1 MEGLQTSIELN
12 DQFTGILNS
21 VIASVNLAVFA
32 MQDMQGVMN
41 GDIDTAALEGA
52 RAEIDRATMAVNELE
67 GAMSRVTSAGSRS
80 VPEVQGDVPVQ
91 QTVPV
96 QWQADSLDVVTGSG
110 MERFRQEAERVNR
123 MLEQLAGTQD
133 SIAGQARTMDILPP
147 AASQDLNALAGRI
160 SLIRENIRRIESNPM
175 NLGTESV
182 NAGLEH
188 LRAQLDMAVSEQ
200 RDLNTAMEAMDVSAA
215 NEAYLRLS
223 RTVSGTER
231 YIRDNVDEQGR
242 FNQEIREGV
251 SQADDLTDTMKR
263 AAAAYISIQ
272 GAGRV
277 LDISDELV
285 QTTSRLDMMNDGVR
299 STGELVNMV
308 YAAAQDARGSFT
320 GMADVV
326 ARFGNN
332 ARDAFGSSEEVVAF
346 ADLVQKQMTIAGAST
361 QEAASA
367 QLQLSQA
374 LGSGVLRGDELNS
387 IFEQAPNLIR
397 NIADYLDVPIGQIR
411 EMASEGQLSADV
423 VKAAVFAA
431 SDEINAKFAGM
442 PMTWSQAWQSM
453 ENTALIAFQP
463 VLQRLNDLAG
473 SEAFREFADTAV
485 EAMAVLAGITLDT
498 FELMGTGASLVA
510 DNWSWLSPVIY
521 GVGTALVFYYGAM
534 LAYNTVTGI
543 STAVTAAKTF
553 AETAHAAS
561 LAMSAGAS
569 FTATAAQYGLNAALA
584 ACPVTWIVLA
594 VIALVA
600 VIYAAC
606 AAVAHFTGVANSG
619 FGVVMGAASVAV
631 AFLRNLVT
639 GLVNA
644 GIIQVVNFY
653 NLAANFAAAFGVLFD
668 NPAAAIRAVILSLFN
683 YIVAVVGK
691 AAAILDAVFGSSLE
705 AAVSGFQ
712 GKIQAEIDATIE
724 SAGGTAAT
732 TLNPADYMLE
742 RTDYGDAFRAGAAW
756 GDGIAE
762 RISDFRISDLFGGTE
777 IPDVG
782 GYTSGFADVFDS
794 SGIGG
799 GVSDIAGNTGGI
811 RDSLDCSQEDLKYL
825 RDIAEQEA
833 VNRYTLAEVK
843 IEQTNHNNV
852 SGGMDLDGI
861 VSGLTDAVN
870 EAVDGIT
877 EGVHG

>member
-12 DQFTGILNS
+12 DQFTGILNNI
-21 VIASVNLAVFA
+21 IASVNLAVFA
-32 MQDMQGVMN
+32 VQDMQGAMN
-41 GDIDTAALEGA
+41 ADIDTAALEGA
-52 RAEIDRATMAVNELE
+52 RAEIDQATMTVNELE
-67 GAMSRVTSAGSRS
+67 KAMSRVASAGGGS
-80 VPEVQGDVPVQ
+80 VPEVPVDAPAQ

-96 QWQADSLDVVTGSG
+96 QWQADPLDVFAGSG
-110 MERFRQEAERVNR
+110 MERFRQEAESVNR
-123 MLEQLAGTQD
+123 MLEQLASTQA
-133 SIAGQARTMDILPP
+133 SIAGQARDTEIFPSG
-147 AASQDLNALAGRI
+147 ATRDLNVLAGRI
-160 SLIRENIRRIESNPM
+160 SLVRENIQRIEGNPM
-175 NLGTESV
+175 NLGTESAS
-182 NAGLEH
+182 AGLEH

-200 RDLNTAMEAMDVSAA
+200 KELNAAMEAMDVSAA
-215 NEAYLRLS
+215 NAAYLRLS
-223 RTVSGTER
+223 QTVSGTER

-251 SQADDLTDTMKR
+251 SQADDLADTVKR

-272 GAGRV
+272 SAEKV
-277 LDISDELV
+277 LGISDGLV
-285 QTTSRLDMMNDGVR
+285 QTTSRLDMMNDGVQ

-361 QEAASA
+361 QEAANA

-411 EMASEGQLSADV
+411 EMASEGELSADV
-423 VKAAVFAA
+423 VKAAIFAA
-431 SDEINAKFAGM
+431 SDEINAKFAQM
-442 PMTWSQAWQSM
+442 PMTWGQAWQSM
-453 ENTALIAFQP
+453 QNTALIAFQP

-473 SEAFREFADTAV
+473 SEAFQEFAGSAV
-485 EAMAVLAGITLDT
+485 EAMAVLASITLDT
-498 FELMGTGASLVA
+498 FELMGAGVALVA
-510 DNWSWLSPVIY
+510 DNWSWLSPIIY
-521 GVGTALVFYYGAM
+521 GVGAALLFYYGAM

-543 STAVTAAKTF
+543 STAVTAAKIF

-561 LAMSAGAS
+561 LAMSAGAT

-584 ACPVTWIVLA
+584 ACPVTWVVLA

-619 FGVVMGAASVAV
+619 FGVVMGAASVAA
-631 AFLRNLVT
+631 AFLRNLLI

-644 GIIQVVNFY
+644 GIVQIVNFY
-653 NLAANFAAAFGVLFD
+653 NLAANFAAAFGILFD

-691 AAAILDAVFGSSLE
+691 AAAILDAVFGSNLE

-712 GKIQAEIDATIE
+712 GKIQAEINATIE
-724 SAGGTAAT
+724 NAGGTAAT

-742 RTDYGDAFRAGAAW
+742 RTDYGDAFRAGAEW

-762 RISDFRISDLFGGTE
+762 RISDFSIGDLFGRTE
-777 IPDVG
+777 IPNVG
-782 GYTSGFADVFDS
+782 DYTSGFADIFDS

-799 GVSDIAGNTGGI
+799 GVNDIAGNTGGI
-811 RDSLDCSQEDLKYL
+811 RDSLECSQEDLKYL

-870 EAVDGIT
+870 EAVDSIT